1 MKTIFYDGF
10 ENIINTIGNPEDGI
24 IAKNLERLK
33 ADYNSIGNRIKDL
46 EEEITAIE
54 DAIKDKEAEIFK
66 KAGAN
71 VLYGYKYVKLGN
83 NIKWSDN
90 FDYNVDDNGENH
102 TFFIKKMTAND
113 TAT

>member
-46 EEEITAIE
+46 GEEITAIE
-54 DAIKDKEAEIFK
+54 DAIKAMEAEIL
-66 KAGAN
+66 N
-71 VLYGYKYVKLGN
+71 
-83 NIKWSDN
+83 
-90 FDYNVDDNGENH
+90 
-102 TFFIKKMTAND
+102 
-113 TAT
+113 